1 MHADQIREMVL
12 DRMEVLAPFVSEYM
26 RLAEA
31 ERMLGTIPEVKQA
44 RPHRRRGRPPRALQE
59 ARQAQH
65 EAQPRQAQREAPPVA
80 PAVQPPQALQEAR
93 QAREVSEAR
102 LHVQTIR
109 MPRSEFE
116 DRELVYTTEE
126 PAA

>member
-1 MHADQIREMVL
+1 MNAGQIREMVL
-12 DRMEVLAPFVSEYM
+12 DRMEVLAPFVSEYV
-26 RLAEA
+26 RLVEA
-31 ERMLGTIPEVKQA
+31 NRMLGEIPEVKQA

-59 ARQAQH
+59 ARQAH
-65 EAQPRQAQREAPPVA
+65 
-80 PAVQPPQALQEAR
+80 
-93 QAREVSEAR
+93 EAR

-126 PAA
+126 PATNGSSAGAAATR